1 MHIHIVLFYAVM
13 CHPLNLVNGEAT
25 YNTTVLS
32 EFGRRG
38 YSVGT
43 MATFSCD
50 GEESGSVICQSSG
63 NWSQP
68 GPTCI
73 ASNENEK
80 LYLVTRRVT

>member
-1 MHIHIVLFYAVM
+1 MCVIVFHIVLFYAVI
-13 CHPLNLVNGEAT
+13 CHPLNLINGEAA
-25 YNTTVLS
+25 YNTS
-32 EFGRRG
+32 ELHDKGYARRG

-63 NWSQP
+63 NWSEP

-73 ASNENEK
+73 ASNENENVF
-80 LYLVTRRVT
+80 Y